1 MTCEYTVSVLAPDGH
16 TFARYRYTV
25 TYITPATHSSRLT
38 GIKVS
43 GKTIHGFDPSWLS
56 YDVSV
61 VNVNK
66 WTVAPQCDKT
76 LGVTVVTS
84 KDGRTATITVT
95 SADGL
100 VKTVYTVHAHGVASD
115 GGAGADDTG
124 VTVDVGAAPVLA
136 ETGSDVR
143 SPVTAMLVAFLTGV
157 GAVCWVV
164 APVAGMRLG
173 R

>member
-1 MTCEYTVSVLAPDGH
+1 M
-16 TFARYRYTV
+16 
-25 TYITPATHSSRLT
+25 
-38 GIKVS
+38 
-43 GKTIHGFDPSWLS
+43 
-56 YDVSV
+56 
-61 VNVNK
+61 
-66 WTVAPQCDKT
+66 
-76 LGVTVVTS
+76 TVVTS

-157 GAVCWVV
+157 GAVL
-164 APVAGMRLG
+164 LG
-173 R
+173 RRSRGGHAA